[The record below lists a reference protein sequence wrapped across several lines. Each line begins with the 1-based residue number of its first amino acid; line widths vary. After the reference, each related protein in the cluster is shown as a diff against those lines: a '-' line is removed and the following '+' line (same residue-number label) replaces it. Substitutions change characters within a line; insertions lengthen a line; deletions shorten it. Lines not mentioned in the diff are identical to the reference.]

1 VATVPR
7 VSADQILAIGQLATA
22 GASIGGSSGAE
33 VRMGRAAR
41 RRAAGQG
48 KRKPA
53 PAPAPVAPLA
63 PAPLVI
69 PWGPILLVV
78 GVLGAAVVLGR
89 RSAGRKGGSRAR

>member
-1 VATVPR
+1 MATVPR

-22 GASIGGSSGAE
+22 GASIGGSIAAE
-33 VRMGRAAR
+33 VRKGRAAR

-48 KRKPA
+48 TRK